1 MKMHYVDFDTVG
13 VKRLCRDL
21 RVEVTTTQDDN
32 DTEEDVKLRKEGPCY
47 EVFDVNRVKK
57 MGGRGWTFERCMART
72 KSPDR

>member
-1 MKMHYVDFDTVG
+1 MKMHYVDFDMVG

-47 EVFDVNRVKK
+47 
-57 MGGRGWTFERCMART
+57 
-72 KSPDR
+72 